1 MRTRPRLRGS
11 RRAGPVLA
19 VLVVFGFAVLGLGT
33 DARSQPT
40 SAPLALDEGAAV
52 AFDGSNYFVVWTNYE
67 SGTGDI
73 YGARVATDGTVLD
86 PGPGI
91 PISAQPAQQI
101 EPAVAFDGTNY
112 LVVWQDRRTDDINDI
127 YAARVTPAGDV
138 LDPDGIPV
146 TTAAGEQTAADV
158 AFDGTNYLVTWTDS
172 SSING
177 TDVVG
182 ARVTTGGTV
191 LDPNGIPI
199 SNPAND
205 QESAAVAFDGTN
217 YLVTWEDRRA
227 DAALDIW
234 GARVSP
240 DGTVLD
246 PAGFAIGVAAQYQL

>member
-11 RRAGPVLA
+11 RRAGPVLV
-19 VLVVFGFAVLGLGT
+19 VLGFAVLGLGT

-52 AFDGSNYFVVWTNYE
+52 AFGGSNYFVVWTNYE

-91 PISAQPAQQI
+91 PISTQPAQQI

-138 LDPDGIPV
+138 LDPD
-146 TTAAGEQTAADV
+146 
-158 AFDGTNYLVTWTDS
+158 
-172 SSING
+172 
-177 TDVVG
+177 
-182 ARVTTGGTV
+182 
-191 LDPNGIPI
+191 
-199 SNPAND
+199 
-205 QESAAVAFDGTN
+205 
-217 YLVTWEDRRA
+217 
-227 DAALDIW
+227 
-234 GARVSP
+234 
-240 DGTVLD
+240 
-246 PAGFAIGVAAQYQL
+246 